1 MRRIIFVL
9 TVSVFLFSGIIQ
21 GPICTLTSPLG
32 YDYDGY
38 LNALKLDTVAWAKK
52 DKKTKTDKKNGQ
64 PGNPIAVPEPSTTL
78 LLGAA
83 LLGIVVLARK
93 KFNRSN

>member
-1 MRRIIFVL
+1 MRRIIFVIA
-9 TVSVFLFSGIIQ
+9 VSVFLFSGIIQ

-52 DKKTKTDKKNGQ
+52 PKEPKEPKEPKLPKD
-64 PGNPIAVPEPSTTL
+64 PIAVPEPSTIL
-78 LLGAA
+78 FLGVT

-93 KFNRSN
+93 RFNRNN